1 MADRNSLRVRVERK
15 LLGGLMSALALL
27 LDRRVQ
33 KLRG

>member
-1 MADRNSLRVRVERK
+1 MADRNTLRARVERK

-33 KLRG
+33 KLRR